1 MTASEIRAKLQ
12 TLNSTLTT
20 VQEAI
25 ASLCDSQAAT
35 LAAETP
41 SPDALPH
48 RRRFLPTDWPRIA
61 GRAPLPSTSALL
73 ASEEFQDRYA
83 PGENTREIYCAAATG
98 LGRLAT
104 AVNMPLY
111 KVSTT
116 AAGRVPERMKELRR
130 DGYAGGWFCGDK
142 YIFEPDWTDW
152 FPSHMTPYAQ
162 PVAGSPVTIGP
173 RVFSVKLPAKMS
185 PQEFD
190 TAFDAEVA
198 KGAIHT
204 WAMTSAG
211 NQHCKFLEVDPS
223 QLIRVTPYPFGSAER
238 VSPATEIACMRV
250 REDAGRLITIAELIV
265 LRFLGLTP

>member
-1 MTASEIRAKLQ
+1 MNAAEIRSKLQ
-12 TLNSTLTT
+12 TLNLSLAT
-20 VQEAI
+20 VQQAI
-25 ASLCDSQAAT
+25 ASFCDSESPT
-35 LAAETP
+35 PAAETS
-41 SPDALPH
+41 SPDALPR

-73 ASEEFQDRYA
+73 LSEEFRDRYT
-83 PGENTREIYCAAATG
+83 PGESREIYCAAATG

-104 AVNMPLY
+104 AINMPLY

-116 AAGRVPERMKELRR
+116 AAGRIPERMKELRR
-130 DGYAGGWFCGDK
+130 DAYASGWFSGDK
-142 YIFEPDWTDW
+142 YIFEPELWADW

-173 RVFSVKLPAKMS
+173 RVVSVKLPAKMS

-211 NQHCKFLEVDPS
+211 NQHCQFLEVDPS
-223 QLIRVTPYPFGSAER
+223 QLIRVTGYPFGSAQR
-238 VSPATEIACMRV
+238 VSPATEVACMRV
-250 REDAGRLITIAELIV
+250 REDAGRLITITELIV